1 MKIILFAV
9 FFSLFL
15 IPSRAYSQAPDSL
28 GVYSFVPEQPAF
40 KGGDE
45 ALYKFINDNIQYPA
59 DALHE
64 KKSGKILVRVVI
76 DEEGEVNSIK
86 AIRGVCPS
94 LDSEAMRVI
103 SLTSGKWT
111 SGKIAGKPVK
121 AYKFIPVNFKIDTT
135 TNEIVSQKV
144 EFIGGDS
151 AFLLFVKANVKIPRI
166 IVEANLWADSRV
178 AVTIDSSNQIT
189 STIPGPGQKD
199 LNKEAIR
206 LIKLTQGKWYCSN
219 KHSDLTKV
227 VTIHFTKELISPD
240 GKNIIT
246 MPNEDIIGIATDRD
260 PAFSKAHDAYIQKDY
275 PTALSLFQ
283 DCIDKNP
290 DYRAARMMHA
300 MILALMGRLENACDE
315 LNKLSHENVGGARI
329 QKFYQAICLDKY
341 EKKDPSHVMIIVSR
355 LF

>member
-1 MKIILFAV
+1 L
-9 FFSLFL
+9 
-15 IPSRAYSQAPDSL
+15 R
-28 GVYSFVPEQPAF
+28 
-40 KGGDE
+40 
-45 ALYKFINDNIQYPA
+45 
-59 DALHE
+59 E
-64 KKSGKILVRVVI
+64 KKSGKILVRIVI
-76 DEEGEVNSIK
+76 DEKGDLSGIK
-86 AIRGVCPS
+86 TIRGVYPS
-94 LDSEAMRVI
+94 LDGEAIRVL
-103 SLTSGKWT
+103 SLTSGKWE
-111 SGKIAGKPVK
+111 SGKLSGKAVK
-121 AYKFIPVNFKIDTT
+121 TYKFIPVNFKIDTT
-135 TNEIVSQKV
+135 TNEDVSQKI

-151 AFLLFVKANVKIPRI
+151 AFLSFAKANVKIPRI

-283 DCIDKNP
+283 YCIDKSP

-300 MILALMGRLENACDE
+300 MCLALLGRLENACDE
-315 LNKLSHENVGGARI
+315 LSRLVQENIGGTQIRNFN
-329 QKFYQAICLDKY
+329 QKVCLAKY
-341 EKKDPSHVMIIVSR
+341 EMRYPSRVRVKVTR
-355 LF
+355 